1 MGIYTWG
8 GALERIHNFHVKSW
22 LQTKT
27 TPAARNIKKPA
38 LVFPSTPVDSFNPK
52 NYLIPGWNGQCLIS
66 KSGLKLKKIFEL
78 ITEDVKQQM
87 AQANFNKSLKVE
99 VYHEFLSYAED
110 TALQCP
116 YLDSLSS
123 FFKHLNNENSPY
135 AKDLDDFKKAFA
147 ARVATVYL
155 FKIRFL
161 VKLSQT
167 LKQKIYQIYLQNP
180 NSYFIKLFRQGS
192 SSQLQSPAIT
202 ANHYSWYRPQ
212 INLMNE
218 EFDIVSIYQ
227 EVSIGEVQKIFSP
240 NNYRSSQEADYSHTL
255 SHLNFGILLSQLM
268 TQYPQWLAQENAT
281 DKKWSLS
288 SQLKQ
293 IENNIL
299 TVQYCGDHLE
309 SLSLSHLLAQ
319 AESYSNCCPTIIC
332 PEFHSPQ
339 YRYGAFARLTYEL
352 QFLCLLVDT
361 AQHLQRNPI
370 SFICE
375 TYRMKENSKQVVDG
389 QQSLFTPTAIPNN
402 RCAYDRIVLNAGRF
416 PKNNPHHFLINQIQ
430 AKLPELK
437 VNGFIIV
444 LSRKKLF
451 VPSLSERVEELLK
464 QFKLESVLTFED
476 LKGRGEAPRYI
487 YILSKRDKI
496 PIQNEGIQKHPCRSF
511 RVSGVLKTFS
521 HFSIINQAIK
531 EFFKNQRLNSTPVHR
546 RELHQGF
553 TFEFYQDAMI
563 DGHLINTT
571 NTDTSKV
578 THPNFFKNLVH
589 SCYPLSYFFQI
600 EHISTEKER
609 PRPFYSQNLLGI
621 HLGPEDKYSHILIL
635 DYRTRAFPCL
645 EFISSD
651 SLKSKMNQYGHA
663 GCSYFGLIPKIR
675 NINIDLFRYFF
686 NTSLGH
692 QILHLSLNEGFSR
705 LKAKM
710 MALLVPKFFEQSKTI
725 PQHIADGLQLY
736 GTSTSEL
743 LKCNTQELHKS
754 YTEAESLSWNLTT
767 NYPWHIMGLLV
778 LFQRRLDD
786 AIETAATHDRCFEDG
801 NFINELVKFPTQ
813 LLYPNNAEVFIKFH
827 TKKNQ
832 EIISPLKKISTNNQ
846 ECYQGNMH
854 GMQLYSESGPILSL
868 YSHKNM
874 IKFLQFILS
883 RAEGKRISDILNYT
897 KVPVLADLNKLIEQ
911 QGEREK
917 ILDEIT
923 QANQKIL
930 SRLIN
935 RQLCQENPSI

>member
-1 MGIYTWG
+1 
-8 GALERIHNFHVKSW
+8 
-22 LQTKT
+22 
-27 TPAARNIKKPA
+27 
-38 LVFPSTPVDSFNPK
+38 
-52 NYLIPGWNGQCLIS
+52 
-66 KSGLKLKKIFEL
+66 
-78 ITEDVKQQM
+78 M
-87 AQANFNKSLKVE
+87 AQADFNKSLKVE

-116 YLDSLSS
+116 HLDSLNS
-123 FFKHLNNENSPY
+123 FFEHLNNENSPY
-135 AKDLDDFKKAFA
+135 AKDLDDFKEAFA
-147 ARVATVYL
+147 ARVGTVYL

-212 INLMNE
+212 INLMNH
-218 EFDIVSIYQ
+218 EFDIVSIY
-227 EVSIGEVQKIFSP
+227 EKVSIGEVQKIFSP

-268 TQYPQWLAQENAT
+268 TQYPLWLTQENAAS
-281 DKKWSLS
+281 KKWSLS
-288 SQLKQ
+288 SQLQ
-293 IENNIL
+293 QMQNNIL

-319 AESYSNCCPTIIC
+319 AERYSNCCPSIIC
-332 PEFHSPQ
+332 PEFHSPH

-361 AQHLQRNPI
+361 AKYSQRNPI

-375 TYRMKENSKQVVDG
+375 TYRMKENSKQVIDA

-402 RCAYDRIVLNAGRF
+402 RSAYDRIILNASKF
-416 PKNNPHHFLINQIQ
+416 PRNNPHHFLINQIQ

-444 LSRKKLF
+444 LSKKKLF
-451 VPSLSERVEELLK
+451 IPSLSERAEELLK
-464 QFKLESVLTFED
+464 RFKLESVLTFED

-487 YILSKRDKI
+487 YILSKRSKI
-496 PIQNEGIQKHPCRSF
+496 PIPNEGIQKHPCRSF

-521 HFSIINQAIK
+521 HFSIINQALK
-531 EFFKNQRLNSTPVHR
+531 EFFKNQRPNSTPIHR
-546 RELHQGF
+546 RELSQGF

-571 NTDTSKV
+571 STDTSKV

-621 HLGPEDKYSHILIL
+621 NLGPEDKYSHILIL
-635 DYRTRAFPCL
+635 DYRTRAFPRL
-645 EFISSD
+645 EFVPSD
-651 SLKSKMNQYGHA
+651 SLKSKINQYGYA
-663 GCSYFGLIPKIR
+663 SCCYFGLIPKIR

-686 NTSLGH
+686 STSLGH
-692 QILHLSLNEGFSR
+692 QILHLSLNEGFNK

-710 MALLVPKFFEQSKTI
+710 MALLVPKFFEQSKTL
-725 PQHIADGLQLY
+725 PQHVADGLQLY
-736 GTSTSEL
+736 GISTSEL
-743 LKCNTQELHKS
+743 LKCNYQDLQKS
-754 YTEAESLSWNLTT
+754 YLQVENLSWGLTS
-767 NYPWHIMGLLV
+767 NYPWYIMGRLV
-778 LFQRRLDD
+778 LFQQNLEH
-786 AIETAATHDRCFEDG
+786 AIENATIHDKCFEDQ
-801 NFINELVKFPTQ
+801 NFIDELIKCPTQ
-813 LLYPNNAEVFIKFH
+813 SLYPNNAEVFIKFH
-827 TKKNQ
+827 TKKKQ
-832 EIISPLKKISTNNQ
+832 DIDSPLKSISANNK
-846 ECYQGNMH
+846 ECYQGNMY
-854 GMQLYSESGPILSL
+854 GLQFYNNNEPVLSL

-883 RAEGKRISDILNYT
+883 QAEGERISDILNFT
-897 KVPVLADLNKLIEQ
+897 RIPALVNLNKLIEQ

-917 ILDEIT
+917 TLGEVK

-930 SRLIN
+930 SRLIS
-935 RQLCQENPSI
+935 RQLCQESASL